1 MKNKNMI
8 IAVLA
13 VLCCILIGGVGYT
26 VVFADKG
33 ENEIEKYIFQD

>member
-13 VLCCILIGGVGYT
+13 VLCCILIGGVVYT
-26 VVFADKG
+26 VFFTDKD
-33 ENEIEKYIFQD
+33 ENSKENKIS